1 MVQLAAVAEGAT
13 PLTQTY
19 RAEERPR
26 EARVQRLYDWVR
38 HTATQ
43 KQRSWQPVPALGSPG
58 LSVLPLVLGR
68 ARAFAI
74 TLREMP
80 IEIGADEL
88 IVGKSAIDGVIYR
101 TSLPEFATEAERAGA
116 KHEGSSLGAGLSHK
130 VPGYDDLLS
139 KGLLGLIAEIEER
152 QAQVAEQV
160 KHIVAHIPDTDGRL
174 AAHAEQWRVLQAMKL
189 ECEAAIGLAGRFAD
203 LAERQAASEPR
214 SRRRDELLQIAEVC
228 RRVPAHPA
236 RTFHE
241 ALQAVWLVH
250 YALFS
255 TGTKLSLGRID
266 QYCGPYLEADLAAR
280 RLTAAEAQELVDCL
294 WIKFNDR
301 MQILRENF
309 AADFKT
315 HPAQAGIRRRVIL
328 EHDAQDAVN
337 HFGQNILLSG
347 LTPDGRD
354 GTNAM
359 TWLCLNALEKFEF
372 TSPVT
377 TVRLHRDSP
386 RALIRRCAEV
396 LKTGGGM
403 PYLANDEAIVTAYT
417 KLGVPLEDARDYA
430 NSNCWETMIAGK
442 SDQEMI
448 RGVNFLLI
456 LEWVLRRGAGRVF
469 GQQDGIDTGDP
480 RAFRSFDDLLA
491 AWKRQL
497 DVYLA
502 KNIDAIGR
510 RYSGAPD
517 APWGHGRYAY
527 NPLLSAL
534 VRDSIERGRDLLQ
547 GGARYSIWH
556 VMGEAVS
563 NCTDALAAIRRLVFE
578 QRAVTMGQLVDALE
592 RNWSGPGD
600 EALRQRVLARAPKFA
615 NDDPAADDICRT
627 LMDYF
632 VERTRRYGSRYPQ
645 VVFPCS
651 VGTFSWYSS
660 IGYEVAASGDGRF
673 TSEPIAANFSPAL
686 GADTSG
692 PTAALK
698 SYVQM
703 RMDDLAAGA
712 PCDLRFAGSQLR
724 GEAGTDRL
732 AGFIAAFV
740 ALCGNM
746 LTVTVTDVELLKRAM
761 AEPEKYR
768 GLRVRMGGWS
778 AYFVAL
784 SPEQQRVQ
792 IARVEHG
799 FA

>member
-1 MVQLAAVAEGAT
+1 
-13 PLTQTY
+13 
-19 RAEERPR
+19 
-26 EARVQRLYDWVR
+26 VQRLYDHVR
-38 HTATQ
+38 WTATQ
-43 KQRSWQPVPALGSPG
+43 QQRTWRPLAASEDAGAAT
-58 LSVLPLVLGR
+58 LPLVVRR
-68 ARAFAI
+68 ARALER

-80 IEIGADEL
+80 IEISADEL
-88 IVGKSAIDGVIYR
+88 LVGKSAVDGVIYR
-101 TSLPEFATEAERAGA
+101 TGLPEFATEEERARARGA
-116 KHEGSSLGAGLSHK
+116 GSSLGAGLSHK
-130 VPGYDDLLS
+130 VPSYPDLLT
-139 KGLLGLIAEIEER
+139 KGLRGIVAEIDAAR
-152 QAQVAEQV
+152 ADLLV
-160 KHIVAHIPDTDGRL
+160 GRL
-174 AAHAEQWRVLQAMKL
+174 DAAAVAGVDVGTVQREGQRAERVACLDAMRM
-189 ECEAAIGLAGRFAD
+189 ECEAVIALAGRFAAE
-203 LAERQAASEPR
+203 AERQVASEEDAD
-214 SRRRDELLQIAEVC
+214 RREELRRVAAVC
-228 RRVPAHPA
+228 RRVPAEPA

-241 ALQAVWLVH
+241 ALQSVWLVH

-255 TGTKLSLGRID
+255 TNTKLSLGRLD
-266 QYCGPYLEADLAAR
+266 QYCGPFLEADLDAGR
-280 RLTAAEAQELVDCL
+280 ITPEQAQELVDCL

-301 MQILRENF
+301 MQIVRENF
-309 AADFKT
+309 ADQYKT
-315 HPAQAGIRRRVIL
+315 HPTGAGIRQRIIL
-328 EHDAQDAVN
+328 QHDAQDAVN

-359 TWLCLNALEKFEF
+359 TWLCLSSLERLEF

-377 TVRLHRDSP
+377 TVRLHHGSP
-386 RALIRRCAEV
+386 SALIRRCAEV

-403 PYLANDEAIVTAYT
+403 PYLANDEAIVAAYA

-469 GQQDGIDTGDP
+469 GRQDGIDTGNP
-480 RAFRSFDDLLA
+480 RELERFEDVIE

-502 KNIDAIGR
+502 KNIDHIGQ
-510 RYSGAPD
+510 RYPRQGMPD
-517 APWGHGRYAY
+517 DETPWGHGRLAH

-534 VRDSIERGRDLLQ
+534 VHDSVRRGRDVLQ
-547 GGARYSIWH
+547 GGARYPIWH

-563 NCTDALAAIRRLVFE
+563 NCTDALAAIKRLVYDE
-578 QRAVTMGQLVDALE
+578 RAVTMDGLIAALE
-592 RNWSGPGD
+592 RDWSGPGD
-600 EALRQRVLARAPKFA
+600 EALRQRILHRAPKFA
-615 NDDPAADDICRT
+615 NDDAEADAICRE
-627 LMDYF
+627 LMTYF
-632 VERTRRYGSRYPQ
+632 VARTRHHAARYPN
-645 VVFPCS
+645 VLFPCA

-660 IGYEVAASGDGRF
+660 IGYEVAASADGRF
-673 TSEPIAANFSPAL
+673 ASEPIAANFSPAP
-686 GADTSG
+686 GTDVSG

-703 RMDDLAAGA
+703 SMDDLAAGA

-732 AGFIAAFV
+732 AAFIEVFV
-740 ALCGNM
+740 ALGGNM

-761 AEPEKYR
+761 LEPEKYR

-784 SPEQQRVQ
+784 SPEQQRTQ
-792 IARVEHG
+792 IARIEHG
-799 FA
+799 LA